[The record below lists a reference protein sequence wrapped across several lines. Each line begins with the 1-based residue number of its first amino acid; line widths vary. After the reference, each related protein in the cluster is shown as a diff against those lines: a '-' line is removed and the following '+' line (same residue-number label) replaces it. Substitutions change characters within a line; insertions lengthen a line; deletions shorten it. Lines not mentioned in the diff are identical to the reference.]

1 MAVHTTQIEA
11 VTHVELARPPANA
24 MVPEFLDEIANCFQE
39 LGSSDDVRSIVLKGN
54 GRVFSAGMDLKAAAE
69 VTNTAAS
76 DALVQSFNR
85 AFAAVYGCPKPVIGA
100 LNGHAIA
107 GGMVLALCCD
117 YRIAA
122 NANALF
128 GLTEV
133 RVGVPFPEVA
143 YNVIADQ
150 LRPETLR
157 RLIQFGENIDP
168 QTALEWGA
176 VDEITPPDHV
186 VQRAHE
192 KACECLKIP
201 ARGYREVK
209 LQLRGATMARNAE
222 IIKNKSDRYI
232 GRWLDDA
239 ARQAAIDVLK
249 G

>member
-1 MAVHTTQIEA
+1 MAVHTTQVDGVI
-11 VTHVELARPPANA
+11 HVELARPPANA
-24 MVPEFLDEIANCFQE
+24 MVPEFLEEIANCFE
-39 LGSSDDVRSIVLKGN
+39 GLGRNEDVRAIVLKGN
-54 GRVFSAGMDLKAAAE
+54 GRVFSAGMDLKAAAD
-69 VTNTAAS
+69 VTDTAAS
-76 DALVQSFNR
+76 DALVQSFNL

-117 YRIAA
+117 YRVAP

-150 LRPETLR
+150 LRPDALR

-168 QTALEWGA
+168 QLALEWGA
-176 VDEITPPDHV
+176 VDEIADLDHV

-192 KACECLKIP
+192 KASECLEIP

-209 LQLRGATMARNAE
+209 LQLRGATMAQNAE
-222 IIKNKSDRYI
+222 LVTTKSDKYL

-239 ARQAAIDVLK
+239 ARQAAINVLK